1 MTTQTATPEQIKMN
15 IAELDNLIKTAHP
28 RMPLLL
34 KDIHKVLMADPDTV
48 TVMTED
54 EVSIIVAG
62 LKKQTATEIATT
74 LTKGKKATLKNTSVD
89 DL

>member
-1 MTTQTATPEQIKMN
+1 MTTATPEQIKMN

-74 LTKGKKATLKNTSVD
+74 LTKGKKAALKNTSVD

>member
-1 MTTQTATPEQIKMN
+1 MTTATPEQIKMN

-28 RMPLLL
+28 SMPLLL

-74 LTKGKKATLKNTSVD
+74 LTKGKKAALKNTSVD